1 MFVQTPVSQ
10 TGHTRDRK
18 VKEAMRK
25 NYLLTILMVVLT
37 FNSVDRS
44 FLGLVLQNIKAD
56 LSLSDTQLGF
66 LSGIAFAL
74 IYAIMNIPVARWA
87 DRGNRVTIIT
97 IATVLSSAAV
107 ALCGAAC
114 TFSQLLLIRIG
125 VAVGEGGSVPPAHSL
140 IADYFTRSERP
151 RAVTRY
157 MLGYPLS
164 LVIGFFAGGWLN
176 EFYGWRATFIM
187 LGLPGLAL
195 AGWAWFSLREP
206 RRVNPAMGVAGKV
219 SPSTLSQ
226 LGAMALSVS
235 SPSVKE
241 VSMALWAN
249 TTFRQLL
256 FSVSVNAFFAYGI
269 VQWLPAFFIR
279 SYGLTTGELGTWL
292 AAIQGL
298 GGLVGY
304 YLGGEWASRYAAN
317 NECLQL
323 KAIAFVT
330 AGFGIVSAFI
340 YLSPN
345 LHMAFGLL
353 VVATVGGLTING
365 PLFALIQT
373 LVPQRMRATAVA
385 VIFLFTN
392 LIGGLGPWAAGA
404 LSDAL
409 RPLMGEESLR
419 YSLMALCPGYFWS
432 AYHFWRGSKTVA
444 HDVEAAYPI
453 TDSTFPQDTV
463 AWPDRLCRS
472 SPEI

>member
-1 MFVQTPVSQ
+1 
-10 TGHTRDRK
+10 
-18 VKEAMRK
+18 
-25 NYLLTILMVVLT
+25 MVVLT

-97 IATVLSSAAV
+97 LMTVLSSAAV
-107 ALCGAAC
+107 ALCGATS
-114 TFSQLLLIRIG
+114 TFLQLLLVRIG

-140 IADYFTRSERP
+140 IADYFTRTERP

-164 LVIGFFAGGWLN
+164 VVFGYFVGGWLN
-176 EFYGWRATFIM
+176 QFYGWRATFMM

-195 AGWAWFSLREP
+195 AAWARLSLREP
-206 RRVNPAMGVAGKV
+206 RRSRPATDAATKV
-219 SPSTLSQ
+219 PPSTRSQ
-226 LGAMALSVS
+226 PGGTS
-235 SPSVKE
+235 SSIPPPSIRE
-241 VSMALWAN
+241 VAVTLWVN

-256 FSVSVNAFFAYGI
+256 FSVSVNSFFAYGF
-269 VQWLPAFFIR
+269 VQWVPAFFTR
-279 SYGLTTGELGTWL
+279 
-292 AAIQGL
+292 
-298 GGLVGY
+298 

-317 NECLQL
+317 NERRQL
-323 KAIAFVT
+323 KAMASVT
-330 AGFGIVSAFI
+330 ASFGIVSVFI

-345 LHMAFGLL
+345 LHLAFGLL
-353 VVATVGGLTING
+353 VFATVGGLMING

-385 VIFLFTN
+385 LIFLFAN
-392 LIGGLGPWAAGA
+392 LIGGLGPWAVGA

-409 RPLMGEESLR
+409 RPLVGEDSLR
-419 YSLMALCPGYFWS
+419 YSLLALCPGFFWS
-432 AYHFWRGSKTVA
+432 AWHFWRGSKTVA
-444 HDVEAAYPI
+444 DDVETAQANL
-453 TDSTFPQDTV
+453 DGDRGQDTMSV
-463 AWPDRLCRS
+463 ESFSADLAPR
-472 SPEI
+472 P

>member
-1 MFVQTPVSQ
+1 M
-10 TGHTRDRK
+10 
-18 VKEAMRK
+18 KEAMRK

-97 IATVLSSAAV
+97 LMTVLSSAAV
-107 ALCGAAC
+107 ALCGATS
-114 TFSQLLLIRIG
+114 TFLQLLVVRIG

-140 IADYFTRSERP
+140 IADYFTRTERP

-164 LVIGFFAGGWLN
+164 VVFGYFVGGWLN
-176 EFYGWRATFIM
+176 QFYGWRATFMM

-195 AGWAWFSLREP
+195 AAWARLSLREP
-206 RRVNPAMGVAGKV
+206 RRSRPATDAATKV
-219 SPSTLSQ
+219 PPSTRSQ
-226 LGAMALSVS
+226 PGGTS
-235 SPSVKE
+235 SSIPPPSIRE
-241 VSMALWAN
+241 VAVTLWVN

-256 FSVSVNAFFAYGI
+256 FSVSVNSFFAYGF
-269 VQWLPAFFIR
+269 VQWVPAFFPR
-279 SYGLTTGELGTWL
+279 KYGL
-292 AAIQGL
+292 
-298 GGLVGY
+298 
-304 YLGGEWASRYAAN
+304 R
-317 NECLQL
+317 QL
-323 KAIAFVT
+323 KAMASVT
-330 AGFGIVSAFI
+330 ASFGIVSVFI

-345 LHMAFGLL
+345 LHLAFGLL
-353 VVATVGGLTING
+353 VIATVGGLMING

-385 VIFLFTN
+385 LIFLFAN
-392 LIGGLGPWAAGA
+392 LIGGLGPWAVGA

-409 RPLMGEESLR
+409 RPLVGEDSLR
-419 YSLMALCPGYFWS
+419 YSLLALCPGFFWS
-432 AYHFWRGSKTVA
+432 AWHFWRGSKTVA
-444 HDVEAAYPI
+444 DDVETAQANL
-453 TDSTFPQDTV
+453 DGDRGQDTV
-463 AWPDRLCRS
+463 TPKMSVESCPADLAPR
-472 SPEI
+472 P

>member
-1 MFVQTPVSQ
+1 
-10 TGHTRDRK
+10 
-18 VKEAMRK
+18 MRK
-25 NYLLTILMVVLT
+25 NHLLAILMVVLT

-97 IATVLSSAAV
+97 LMTVLSSVAM
-107 ALCGAAC
+107 ALCGATS
-114 TFSQLLLIRIG
+114 TFLQLLLIRIG

-140 IADYFTRSERP
+140 IADYFTRTERP

-164 LVIGFFAGGWLN
+164 VVFGFFVGGWLN
-176 EFYGWRATFIM
+176 QFYGWRATFIM

-195 AGWAWFSLREP
+195 AAWARFSLREP
-206 RRVNPAMGVAGKV
+206 RRRGPTDAAAAVP
-219 SPSTLSQ
+219 PSTLSQ
-226 LGAMALSVS
+226 PGGMS
-235 SPSVKE
+235 SSIPPPSITE
-241 VSMALWAN
+241 VAVTLWAN

-256 FSVSVNAFFAYGI
+256 FSVSVNAFFAYAF
-269 VQWLPAFFIR
+269 VQWQPAFFIR
-279 SYGLTTGELGTWL
+279 KYGLTTGELGTWL
-292 AAIQGL
+292 AGIQGL

-317 NECLQL
+317 NERRQL
-323 KAIAFVT
+323 KAMASVT
-330 AGFGIVSAFI
+330 ASFGIVSVFI
-340 YLSPN
+340 YLSPD
-345 LHMAFGLL
+345 LHLAFGLL
-353 VVATVGGLTING
+353 VIATVGGLMING

-385 VIFLFTN
+385 LIFLFSN
-392 LIGGLGPWAAGA
+392 LIGGLGPWLTGA

-409 RPLMGEESLR
+409 QPLVGEESLR
-419 YSLMALCPGYFWS
+419 YSLLILCPGFLWS
-432 AYHFWRGSKTVA
+432 AWCFWRGSKTVTV
-444 HDVEAAYPI
+444 DVERAHTNAVGGPEQ
-453 TDSTFPQDTV
+453 DAVESNKSFEPFPTGSG
-463 AWPDRLCRS
+463 S
-472 SPEI
+472 SAMTGAKARRR

>member
-1 MFVQTPVSQ
+1 
-10 TGHTRDRK
+10 

-97 IATVLSSAAV
+97 LMTVLSSAAV
-107 ALCGAAC
+107 ALCGATS
-114 TFSQLLLIRIG
+114 TFLQLLVVRIG

-140 IADYFTRSERP
+140 IADYFTRTERP

-164 LVIGFFAGGWLN
+164 VVFGYFVGGWLN
-176 EFYGWRATFIM
+176 QFYGWRATFMM

-195 AGWAWFSLREP
+195 AAWARLSLREP
-206 RRVNPAMGVAGKV
+206 RRSRPATDAATKV
-219 SPSTLSQ
+219 PPSTRSQ
-226 LGAMALSVS
+226 PGGTS
-235 SPSVKE
+235 SSIPPPSIRE
-241 VSMALWAN
+241 VAVTLWVN

-256 FSVSVNAFFAYGI
+256 FSVSVNSFFAYGF
-269 VQWLPAFFIR
+269 VQWVPAFFTR
-279 SYGLTTGELGTWL
+279 KYGLTSGELGTWL
-292 AAIQGL
+292 AGIQGL
-298 GGLVGY
+298 GGLMAY

-317 NECLQL
+317 NERRQL
-323 KAIAFVT
+323 KAMASVT
-330 AGFGIVSAFI
+330 ASFGIVSVFI

-345 LHMAFGLL
+345 LHLAFGLL
-353 VVATVGGLTING
+353 VIATVGGLMING

-385 VIFLFTN
+385 LIFLFAN
-392 LIGGLGPWAAGA
+392 LIGGLGPWAVGA

-409 RPLMGEESLR
+409 RPLVGEDSLR
-419 YSLMALCPGYFWS
+419 YSLLALCPGFFWS
-432 AYHFWRGSKTVA
+432 AWHFWRGSKTVA
-444 HDVEAAYPI
+444 DDVETAQANL
-453 TDSTFPQDTV
+453 DGDRGQDTV
-463 AWPDRLCRS
+463 TPKMSVESCPADLAPR
-472 SPEI
+472 P

>member
-1 MFVQTPVSQ
+1 MK
-10 TGHTRDRK
+10 G
-18 VKEAMRK
+18 AMRQS
-25 NYLLTILMVVLT
+25 YLLTILMVVLT
-37 FNSVDRS
+37 FNNLDRS

-97 IATVLSSAAV
+97 ITTILSSVAL
-107 ALCGAAC
+107 ALCGATS
-114 TFSQLLLIRIG
+114 TFLQLLLIRIG

-140 IADYFTRSERP
+140 IADYFTRAERP

-164 LVIGFFAGGWLN
+164 IVFGFFVGGWLN

-187 LGLPGLAL
+187 LGIPGLAL
-195 AGWAWFSLREP
+195 AGWARLSLKEP
-206 RRVNPAMGVAGKV
+206 RRMKPTTDVAGKL
-219 SPSTLSQ
+219 PAATLSAPRRIV
-226 LGAMALSVS
+226 LPDPP
-235 SPSVKE
+235 PSFRE
-241 VSMALWAN
+241 VSLTLWAN

-256 FSVSVNAFFAYGI
+256 FSVSVNSFFAYGI

-279 SYGLTTGELGTWL
+279 KYGLTTGELGTWL

-304 YLGGEWASRYAAN
+304 YLGGEWASRRAAN
-317 NECLQL
+317 NESLQL
-323 KAIAFVT
+323 EAMASVT
-330 AGFGIVSAFI
+330 ASFGIVSAFV

-345 LHMAFGLL
+345 LYMAFGFLMIAI
-353 VVATVGGLTING
+353 VSGLAING

-385 VIFLFTN
+385 VIFLFAN

-409 RPLMGEESLR
+409 RPLAGEESLR
-419 YSLMALCPGYFWS
+419 YSLLALCPGYFWS
-432 AYHFWRGSKTVA
+432 AWHFWRASKTVGD
-444 HDVEAAYPI
+444 DVQAAQTIP
-453 TDSTFPQDTV
+453 DSTFEQDSVESNTPIESCP
-463 AWPDRLCRS
+463 ADL
-472 SPEI
+472 SPRA